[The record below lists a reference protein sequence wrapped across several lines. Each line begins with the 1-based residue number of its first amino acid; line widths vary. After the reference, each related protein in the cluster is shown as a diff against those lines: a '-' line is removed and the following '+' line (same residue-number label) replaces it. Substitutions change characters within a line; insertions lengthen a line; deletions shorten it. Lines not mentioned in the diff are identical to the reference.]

1 MNHSEQKKNPLYQ
14 RVFPL
19 PRKMRTRV
27 VITALMAVDV
37 MALSA
42 AFWLAYWLRFIVLPY
57 ASTYDPLRYGILIGI
72 IVLVW
77 LSIFGVYQLYSAQVL
92 FGGMQEYA
100 RLFSAVTSGMLAVI
114 GADYL
119 ARQATMVSRG
129 WLVIAWLLSLLL
141 TVSGRFLFRRLVY
154 LLRRHG
160 HLLNPA
166 IIVGTNNEGM
176 ALAAQLRQRDTSG
189 LFLLGMIGT
198 AQPEPD
204 DATVNVR
211 YLGGLDQLEAIIHQH
226 QIQDVIVAQTALA
239 REQLLEIFQT
249 VTPMEG
255 VNLRLSSGLFE
266 LVSSG
271 LRVKELAYVPL
282 VEVAKTRIG
291 GGEALIKTALDYG
304 ITVLGLLV
312 TWPVLVLIALLI
324 KRESPGPVIHRRRVM
339 GVNGKSF
346 DAFKFRTMRIDGDSM
361 LDDHPELKAE
371 LDQNYKIKDDPR
383 VTQLGKALRKY
394 SLDELPQL
402 INVLRGE
409 MSLVGP
415 RMISPPEME
424 KYGKWGMNLLTVK
437 PGLTGLWQVSGRSDI
452 DYQERVRLDMHYI
465 RNWTIW
471 LDLYLIAVTIP
482 AVLKQKGAY

>member
-1 MNHSEQKKNPLYQ
+1 MKLTGQNKSSLYQ
-14 RVFPL
+14 RAFPL
-19 PRKMRTRV
+19 PRKVRALL
-27 VITALMAVDV
+27 ITAALMVLDV
-37 MALSA
+37 MALTA

-57 ASTYDPLRYGILIGI
+57 ASTYDPISYGMLIVI
-72 IVLVW
+72 ISLVW
-77 LSIFGVYQLYSAQVL
+77 LAIFGVYQLYSTQVL
-92 FGGMQEYA
+92 FGGMQEYS

-119 ARQATMVSRG
+119 ARQETMVSRG
-129 WLVIAWLLSLLL
+129 WLAIAWLLALFL
-141 TVSGRFLFRRLVY
+141 TVSERFLFRRLVY

-166 IIVGTNNEGM
+166 IIVGTNNEGL

-211 YLGGLDQLEAIIHQH
+211 YLGEVDQLEAIIDQH
-226 QIQDVIVAQTALA
+226 HVQDVIVAQTALT
-239 REQLLEIFQT
+239 REQLLEVFQM
-249 VTPMEG
+249 VTRMEG
-255 VNLRLSSGLFE
+255 VNLRLSTGLFE
-266 LVSSG
+266 VVSSG

-282 VEVAKTRIG
+282 VEVTKTRIG
-291 GGEALIKTALDYG
+291 GGEAFMKTALDYG
-304 ITVLGLLV
+304 ITLAGLLLI
-312 TWPVLVLIALLI
+312 WSALAIIALLI

-339 GVNGKSF
+339 GVNGSQF
-346 DAFKFRTMRIDGDSM
+346 DAYKFRTMRIDSDSM
-361 LDDHPELKAE
+361 LEDQPELKAE
-371 LDQNYKIKDDPR
+371 LENNFKIKDDPR
-383 VTQLGKALRKY
+383 VTRLGKILRKY

-415 RMISPPEME
+415 RMISPPEMG

-471 LDLYLIAVTIP
+471 QDLYLMAATLP
-482 AVLKQKGAY
+482 AVIKKKGAY

>member
-1 MNHSEQKKNPLYQ
+1 MKLTGQNKSSLYQ
-14 RVFPL
+14 RAFPL
-19 PRKMRTRV
+19 PRKVRELL
-27 VITALMAVDV
+27 ITAALMVLDV
-37 MALSA
+37 MALTA

-57 ASTYDPLRYGILIGI
+57 ASTYDPIRYGMLIVI
-72 IVLVW
+72 ISLVW
-77 LSIFGVYQLYSAQVL
+77 LAIFGVYQLYSTQVL
-92 FGGMQEYA
+92 FGGMQEYS

-119 ARQATMVSRG
+119 ARQETMVSRG
-129 WLVIAWLLSLLL
+129 WLAIAWLLALFL
-141 TVSGRFLFRRLVY
+141 TVSERFLFRRLVY

-166 IIVGTNNEGM
+166 IIVGTNNEGL

-211 YLGGLDQLEAIIHQH
+211 YLGEVDQLEAIIDQH
-226 QIQDVIVAQTALA
+226 HVQDVIVAQTALT
-239 REQLLEIFQT
+239 REQLLEVFQM
-249 VTPMEG
+249 VTRMEG
-255 VNLRLSSGLFE
+255 VNLRLSTGLFE
-266 LVSSG
+266 VVSSG

-282 VEVAKTRIG
+282 VEVTKTRIG
-291 GGEALIKTALDYG
+291 GGEAFMKTALDYG
-304 ITVLGLLV
+304 ITLAGLLLI
-312 TWPVLVLIALLI
+312 WPALAIIAMLI

-339 GVNGKSF
+339 GVNGSQF
-346 DAFKFRTMRIDGDSM
+346 DAYKFRTMRIDSDSM
-361 LDDHPELKAE
+361 LEDQPELKAE
-371 LDQNYKIKDDPR
+371 LENNFKIKDDPR
-383 VTQLGKALRKY
+383 VTRLGKILRKY

-415 RMISPPEME
+415 RMISPPEMG

-471 LDLYLIAVTIP
+471 QDLYLMAATLP
-482 AVLKQKGAY
+482 AVIKKKGAY